1 MSGAEAEFE
10 YPQLFRGLFAEVRDR
25 YEPLVEE
32 GRAAL
37 RGLPIPA
44 ELRPFYDYVV
54 RDNPQP
60 AFVLMP
66 LMFLAMADAAGG
78 IGPRHRQFLPTLML
92 MMEVVAVADDTVD
105 RTPMRSGRASFP
117 GRFDDC
123 SSAPF
128 VGALTALV
136 CERARQCDEHAFDLS
151 RRFLVELYSLE
162 LWEHHHVYPTLDGF
176 GEWLERRYRQAA
188 IAVEIA
194 LDAALSLCGK
204 PLLPRS
210 VSRAFASLCQD
221 VDDIVNL
228 VEYRESNGEND
239 DLKMGIITRPL
250 LFAVQARPALAAD
263 VMKMWQLHRA
273 TRQTPEAGFDE
284 VHTRYLAIR
293 SEIMETGVPTAV
305 REVLR
310 DLRTCTDETPREL
323 RRVMR
328 EMAAAF
334 VDRLRRCTP
343 VEPGAV
349 AGPATAAP

>member
-1 MSGAEAEFE
+1 MSYGDLVPLE
-10 YPQLFRGLFAEVRDR
+10 YPQLFRGLFADVRVR
-25 YEPLVEE
+25 YEPLLEE
-32 GRAAL
+32 GRAEL
-37 RGLPIPA
+37 RGLPIPRQ
-44 ELRPFYDYVV
+44 LSPFYDYVV

-92 MMEVVAVADDTVD
+92 MMEAVAVADDTVD

-136 CERARQCDEHAFDLS
+136 CERARQCDERAFDLS
-151 RRFLVELYSLE
+151 RRFLVELFALE
-162 LWEHHHVYPTLDGF
+162 LWEHQNVYPSHEGF
-176 GEWLERRYRQAA
+176 EEWLRHRYRQAA

-194 LDAALSLCGK
+194 LDAALALSGHA
-204 PLLPRS
+204 LLSRE

-228 VEYRESNGEND
+228 VEYREGHGEND

-250 LFAVQARPALAAD
+250 VFAVKARPALAREVAS
-263 VMKMWQLHRA
+263 MWELYRAARRELHSTEHSSRA
-273 TRQTPEAGFDE
+273 QAL
-284 VHTRYLAIR
+284 YLTIR
-293 SEIMETGVPTAV
+293 AEIIETGVPPAV

-310 DLRTCTDETPREL
+310 DLRTCTEETPREL

-334 VDRLRRCTP
+334 VDRLRRCEL
-343 VEPGAV
+343 VDPGDV
-349 AGPATAAP
+349 DG

>member
-1 MSGAEAEFE
+1 MSHGDLVPLD
-10 YPQLFRGLFAEVRDR
+10 YPRLFRGLFADVRVQ
-25 YEPLVEE
+25 YEPLLEE
-32 GRAAL
+32 GRAEL
-37 RGLPIPA
+37 RGLPIPNQ
-44 ELRPFYDYVV
+44 LRPFYDYVV

-78 IGPRHRQFLPTLML
+78 IGPRHRHFLPTLML

-117 GRFDDC
+117 GHFDDC
-123 SSAPF
+123 SAAPF

-136 CERARQCDEHAFDLS
+136 CERARQCDERTFDLS
-151 RRFLVELYSLE
+151 RRFLIELFSLE
-162 LWEHHHVYPTLDGF
+162 LWEHHHVYPTLEGF
-176 GEWLERRYRQAA
+176 EEWLRHRYRQAA

-194 LDAALSLCGK
+194 LDAALALSQR
-204 PLLPRS
+204 PPLPRE
-210 VSRAFASLCQD
+210 VSKAFARLCQD

-228 VEYRESNGEND
+228 VEYREGLGEND

-250 LFAVQARPALAAD
+250 LFAVHARPALASD
-263 VMKMWQLHRA
+263 VATMWELCRAARGKPGSDGAERAHRL
-273 TRQTPEAGFDE
+273 
-284 VHTRYLAIR
+284 YLAIR
-293 SEIMETGVPTAV
+293 KQIIETGVPPAI

-323 RRVMR
+323 RKVMR

-334 VDRLRRCTP
+334 VDRLRRCEL
-343 VEPGAV
+343 VD
-349 AGPATAAP
+349 AGDLAG